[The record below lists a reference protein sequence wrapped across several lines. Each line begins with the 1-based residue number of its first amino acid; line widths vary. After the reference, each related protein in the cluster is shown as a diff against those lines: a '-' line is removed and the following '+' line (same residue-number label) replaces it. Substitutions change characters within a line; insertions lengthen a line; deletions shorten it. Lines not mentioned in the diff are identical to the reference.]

1 MLTARTIIL
10 WMHLAAI
17 VVWLGGMVAI
27 PFIVAPVIRR
37 TAGLDAMQILTR
49 RFQRLSREL
58 VLAILLTGIFNLI
71 FVGALTR
78 FNFSTE
84 YLAVV
89 GVKFTILML
98 MLANQ
103 LWYSY
108 RLVPRWADGRD
119 GHRTATLSAVA
130 NVVLGAIVLFLGLN
144 LRTV

>member
-1 MLTARTIIL
+1 MLTARTIFL
-10 WMHLAAI
+10 WIHLSAI

-27 PFIVAPVIRR
+27 PFIAAPVVRR
-37 TAGLDAMQILTR
+37 TAGLDAIQMLTR

-71 FVGALTR
+71 FVGVHTR
-78 FNFSTE
+78 FSFSVE

-89 GVKFTILML
+89 GVKFFILLLML
-98 MLANQ
+98 GNQ

-108 RLVPRWADGRD
+108 KLVPRWIEGRD
-119 GHRTATLSAVA
+119 GRRAATLSAIA
-130 NVVLGAIVLFLGLN
+130 NVVLGAIVLYLGLN